1 MLRLGAHE
9 SIAGG
14 VSKAFDRALS
24 VGCDAVQIF
33 TKNNNRWSAKPL
45 DPKEVERFKR
55 KQQETGIHP
64 VVAHDSYLINLGTPK
79 DDLWEKSINAFVDEL
94 QRSETLGIP
103 YLVMH
108 PGSHTGS
115 GEEAGLE
122 RIARGLD
129 RCHAATEG
137 FKVLTL
143 LEITA
148 GQGTNLGYTFEQLRA
163 IIDMVDD
170 PNRLGI
176 CFDTCHAL
184 AAGYEFRD
192 RESYERMWEEF
203 DRIVGLER
211 LKVFHLN
218 DSQKDVGSHVDR
230 HAHIG
235 QGMLGLEPFR
245 MILNDPRFDG
255 LPGLLETPK
264 SQDLHEDVE
273 NLSVLRSLVEG

>member
-1 MLRLGAHE
+1 MRLGAHE

-14 VSKAFDRALS
+14 VSKAFDRAAS
-24 VGCDAVQIF
+24 VGCDAMQIF

-45 DPKEVERFKR
+45 DPKEIERFHE
-55 KQQETGIHP
+55 KQEETGIHP

-79 DDLWEKSINAFVDEL
+79 DDLWEKSINAFIDEL
-94 QRSETLGIP
+94 QRAEALSIP

-115 GEEAGLE
+115 GEETGLK
-122 RIARGLD
+122 RIAEGLD
-129 RCHAATEG
+129 RCHAATDG

-163 IIDMVDD
+163 IIDMIDD
-170 PNRLGI
+170 PDRVGI

-192 RESYERMWEEF
+192 RESYERMWDEF
-203 DRIVGLER
+203 DRVIGIER

-218 DSQKDVGSHVDR
+218 DSLKDVGSHVDR

-264 SQDLHEDVE
+264 SPDLHEDVD
-273 NLSVLRSLVEG
+273 NLKTLRSLVEG

>member
-14 VSKAFDRALS
+14 VSKAFDRAES
-24 VGCDAVQIF
+24 VGCDAMQIF

-45 DPKEVERFKR
+45 DPKEIERFHKR
-55 KQQETGIHP
+55 QEETGIRP

-79 DDLWEKSINAFVDEL
+79 DDLWEKSIAAFIDEL
-94 QRSETLGIP
+94 ERAEALGIP

-115 GEEAGLE
+115 GEEAGLR
-122 RIARGLD
+122 RIAEGLD
-129 RCHAATEG
+129 RAHAATEG
-137 FKVLTL
+137 FRVMTLT
-143 LEITA
+143 EITA
-148 GQGTNLGYTFEQLRA
+148 GQGTNLGYTFEQLAAIRA
-163 IIDMVDD
+163 MIDHPERV
-170 PNRLGI
+170 GI

-192 RESYERMWEEF
+192 RESYERMWDEF
-203 DRIVGLER
+203 DRIIGLER

-235 QGMLGLEPFR
+235 HGMLGLDPFR

-264 SQDLHEDVE
+264 SKDLHEDVD
-273 NLSVLRSLVEG
+273 NLRTLRSLVE

>member
-14 VSKAFDRALS
+14 VSKAFDRAES
-24 VGCDAVQIF
+24 VGCDAMQIF

-45 DPKEVERFKR
+45 DPKEIERFHKR
-55 KQQETGIHP
+55 QEETGIRP

-79 DDLWEKSINAFVDEL
+79 DDLWEKSIAAFIDEL
-94 QRSETLGIP
+94 ERAEALGIP

-115 GEEAGLE
+115 GEEAGLR
-122 RIARGLD
+122 RIAEGLD
-129 RCHAATEG
+129 RAHAATEG
-137 FKVLTL
+137 FRVMTLT
-143 LEITA
+143 EITA
-148 GQGTNLGYTFEQLRA
+148 GQGTNLGYTFEQLAAIRA
-163 IIDMVDD
+163 MIDHPERV
-170 PNRLGI
+170 GI

-192 RESYERMWEEF
+192 RESYERMWDEF
-203 DRIVGLER
+203 DRIIGLER

-235 QGMLGLEPFR
+235 HGMLGLDPFR
-245 MILNDPRFDG
+245 MILNVPRFDG

-264 SQDLHEDVE
+264 SKDLHEDVD
-273 NLSVLRSLVEG
+273 NLRTLRSLVE

>member
-1 MLRLGAHE
+1 LRLGAHE

-14 VSKAFDRALS
+14 VSKAFDRAAS
-24 VGCDAVQIF
+24 VGCDAMQIF

-45 DPKEVERFKR
+45 DPKEIERFHE
-55 KQQETGIHP
+55 KQEETGIHP

-79 DDLWEKSINAFVDEL
+79 DDLWEKSINAFIDEL
-94 QRSETLGIP
+94 QRAEALSIP

-115 GEEAGLE
+115 GEETGLK
-122 RIARGLD
+122 RIAEGLD
-129 RCHAATEG
+129 RCHAATDG

-163 IIDMVDD
+163 IIDMIDD
-170 PNRLGI
+170 PDRVGI

-192 RESYERMWEEF
+192 RESYERMWDEF
-203 DRIVGLER
+203 DRVIGIER

-218 DSQKDVGSHVDR
+218 DSLKDVGSHVDR

-264 SQDLHEDVE
+264 SPDLHEDVD
-273 NLSVLRSLVEG
+273 NLKTLRSLVEG

>member
-14 VSKAFDRALS
+14 VSKAFDRAAS
-24 VGCDAVQIF
+24 VGCDAMQIF

-45 DPKEVERFKR
+45 DPKEIERFHK
-55 KQQETGIHP
+55 KQEETGIHP

-79 DDLWEKSINAFVDEL
+79 DELWEKSINAFIDEL
-94 QRSETLGIP
+94 QRAEALSIP

-115 GEEAGLE
+115 GEETGLK
-122 RIARGLD
+122 RIAEGLD
-129 RCHAATEG
+129 RCHAATDG

-163 IIDMVDD
+163 IIDMIDD
-170 PNRLGI
+170 PNRVGI

-192 RESYERMWEEF
+192 RDSYERMWDEF
-203 DRIVGLER
+203 DRVIGIER

-218 DSQKDVGSHVDR
+218 DSLKDVGSHIDR

-264 SQDLHEDVE
+264 SQDLHEDVD
-273 NLSVLRSLVEG
+273 NLKTLRSLVEG

>member
-14 VSKAFDRALS
+14 VSKAFDRAES
-24 VGCDAVQIF
+24 VGCDAMQIF

-45 DPKEVERFKR
+45 DPKEIERFHKR
-55 KQQETGIHP
+55 QEETGIRP

-79 DDLWEKSINAFVDEL
+79 DDLWEKSIAAFIDEL
-94 QRSETLGIP
+94 ERAEALGIP

-115 GEEAGLE
+115 GEEAGLR
-122 RIARGLD
+122 RIAEGLD
-129 RCHAATEG
+129 RAHAATEG
-137 FKVLTL
+137 FRVMTLT
-143 LEITA
+143 EITA
-148 GQGTNLGYTFEQLRA
+148 GQGTNLGYTFEQLAAIRA
-163 IIDMVDD
+163 MIDHPERV
-170 PNRLGI
+170 GI

-192 RESYERMWEEF
+192 RESYERMSSEF
-203 DRIVGLER
+203 DRIIGLER

-235 QGMLGLEPFR
+235 HGMLGLDPFR

-264 SQDLHEDVE
+264 SKDLHEDVD
-273 NLSVLRSLVEG
+273 NLRTLRSLVE